1 MEYEGR
7 TKFCKWAKN
16 GKHKT
21 RTLVQG
27 YSYSLSFSLSIL
39 IPTTILDKSTKILS
53 VVIFIL
59 VAKMAFADFG
69 ARRFIVAVGYMRR
82 HPFLQDGAIGDDVFI
97 SSSAAEQLRC
107 SNSRVHREEEG
118 REGRASIFIIVLWHF
133 PVLST
138 VVPPKSVDQRRVR
151 GNNW

>member
-1 MEYEGR
+1 MVS
-7 TKFCKWAKN
+7 TKLAPWRCPS
-16 GKHKT
+16 
-21 RTLVQG
+21 LVQG

-39 IPTTILDKSTKILS
+39 IPTTILDKSTTKILS